1 MRGHIIKRAK
11 DSWSIVIDIAKDPAT
26 GKRKQQWYSIK
37 GTKKE
42 AAKKLAELLHQL
54 DTGTF
59 IRPDKITLA
68 EFLEKWLKDSVS
80 VNVAPRT
87 AEGYEHIVR
96 QHLIPGLGGILL
108 TQLKPENLQR
118 YYAEKLAGGR
128 RDGKGGLSARTV
140 RHHHVTLHTALGV
153 AVKMGL
159 TGRNPADAV
168 TPPRYQRH
176 EFQVLTEADMFKVLE
191 QAKSTPYYALY
202 FLALFTGMRRSEIL
216 GLRWGDVDFIFA
228 QISVVRSLHHLRNGQ
243 FIFRQPKTAKSRRL
257 IALSPAAVLALTEH
271 RRKQEII
278 CKHIGRKLADDDL
291 VFSQDEGGPLL
302 PDSVTRAWVR
312 MMDKLGLKGV
322 RLHDLR
328 HSHASQLLKQGIHPK
343 IVQERLGHSSIAVT
357 LDTYSHVA
365 PGLQKAAA
373 ARFDEVMEGWSET
386 EANEKIR

>member
-1 MRGHIIKRAK
+1 MRGHIIKRYK
-11 DSWSIVIDIAKDPAT
+11 DSYTIVLTMGKDSAT
-26 GKRKQQWYSIK
+26 GKSKQQWISVK

-42 AAKKLAELLHQL
+42 AEKRLSELLHQL
-54 DTGTF
+54 DKGEF
-59 IRPDKITLA
+59 IKPDKVTVA
-68 EFLEKWLKDSVS
+68 EFLERWLKDFVS
-80 VNVAPRT
+80 MNVAPRT
-87 AEGYEHIVR
+87 AEGYEHTVR
-96 QHLIPGLGGILL
+96 QHLIPGLGKILL
-108 TQLKPENLQR
+108 TQLKPEQLQR

-159 TGRNPADAV
+159 TGRNAADAV

-191 QAKSTPYYALY
+191 YAKNTPYYALY

-243 FIFRQPKTAKSRRL
+243 FVFRQPKTTKSRRT
-257 IALSPAAVLALTEH
+257 IALSPATAVVMNEH
-271 RRKQEII
+271 RKNQELI
-278 CKHIGRKLADDDL
+278 CKHIGKEVADDDL
-291 VFSQDEGGPLL
+291 IFCHDEGGPLL
-302 PDSVTRAWVR
+302 PDTVTRTWVR
-312 MMDKLGLKGV
+312 MMDKVGLKGI

-357 LDTYSHVA
+357 MDTYSHVA
-365 PGLQKAAA
+365 PGMQRAAA
-373 ARFDEVMEGWSET
+373 ERFDEVMNGWSEDK
-386 EANEKIR
+386 ANEKIH

>member
-80 VNVAPRT
+80 MNVAPRT

-168 TPPRYQRH
+168 TPPRYQQH

-216 GLRWGDVDFIFA
+216 GLRWGDVDFIFT

-243 FIFRQPKTAKSRRL
+243 FIFRQTKTAKSRRL
-257 IALSPAAVLALTEH
+257 IALSPAAALALNEH
-271 RRKQEII
+271 RKKQEII
-278 CKHIGRKLADDDL
+278 CKHIGKKLSDDDL